1 MEGLP
6 TEGRLG
12 WTGAFTLLLRCSASL
27 VFGSTLGAHGIL
39 TFVPRGLLSAKLN
52 CYGMLQSVC
61 GRQIGNTLKQ
71 NRKAWGLLTLLGW
84 LLYISLR
91 GKLDAVLGA
100 SIQAWA
106 LLLMVFVV
114 MIPNSRAMS

>member
-1 MEGLP
+1 M
-6 TEGRLG
+6 
-12 WTGAFTLLLRCSASL
+12 
-27 VFGSTLGAHGIL
+27 L

-71 NRKAWGLLTLLGW
+71 NRKTWGLLTLLGW

-91 GKLDAVLGA
+91 GKLDAVLRATDGPRP
-100 SIQAWA
+100 SAWEH
-106 LLLMVFVV
+106 LYRPGLCC
-114 MIPNSRAMS
+114 